1 MYEKITAAPLN
12 ILSYACPLVSV
23 PKYNI
28 YNKNLN
34 KYNITVILTY
44 SGLLLGI
51 VSRGAAGVFIFSG
64 ISVVLF
70 DTLGISREAQVVVSV
85 ESSSLIHH
93 RSCP

>member
-1 MYEKITAAPLN
+1 MYEKITAAPFN
-12 ILSYACPLVSV
+12 ILSCVCPLVSV

-28 YNKNLN
+28 YNKNL
-34 KYNITVILTY
+34 KQYNITVILTY

-51 VSRGAAGVFIFSG
+51 VSRGAAGVFVFSG

-70 DTLGISREAQVVVSV
+70 DTLGISMEAQYVVSV
-85 ESSSLIHH
+85 ESSSLTHH

>member
-1 MYEKITAAPLN
+1 M
-12 ILSYACPLVSV
+12 SV

-34 KYNITVILTY
+34 KYNITIILTY

-51 VSRGAAGVFIFSG
+51 VSRGSTCVFVFSG

-70 DTLGISREAQVVVSV
+70 DTLGISREAQIVVSV